1 MVSLKSTVTMENNMK
16 KMKFK
21 SKSNEWINLILFAVF
36 AIISVVSVIN
46 ILQYLSLSY
55 TLFIYGIS
63 MLVLINLLVFILV
76 RLFSNKKV
84 LEMIMTG
91 VLVILIGLSSYAL
104 IYIVRINNAVSNV
117 IVSDDVVENVST
129 SFVTYDN
136 TKITSIDEI
145 AGKKFG
151 IVDNENV
158 LEGNSLAIEELENKK
173 INVTYVKYDTYNNML
188 LGLFSR
194 EIDVAPLPK
203 EYYSMFITNDGYEEY
218 LDKTDV
224 IHEFSKKVKI
234 EGEETIRKDLSKE
247 PFSVLLMGNDGG
259 RTDTLIYAT
268 FNPKTMVVTLTSI
281 ARDSYVPISCYTNQA
296 KDKINHSRQI
306 SRQCTLD
313 TVSNLLD
320 EKVDYFLE
328 VNFDAVV
335 DVVDSLGKLWI
346 DSPVEFVG
354 QDSSEDRGH
363 FTVWIAKGGQFMT
376 GEQVLAFA
384 RERKN
389 MPGGDLQRQLNQQQ
403 VIRALLTKLLETRD
417 INSFVSAAESA
428 GDNVKTNLSIS
439 QLAGLANYVIGEMS
453 TSQLDNSYFVSMK
466 NNRISGYFSWAYNDS
481 LQLPLSIYKPYNG
494 SISDARALINRNLM
508 GDSYTETNLKSFTF
522 NIYTPY
528 YGENFIKDFYDE
540 AEVHEP
546 LPDFMPSMIKAS
558 EPWLLSDVK
567 TWLQKRSWIK
577 LNVTEIWENNP
588 KYDASYLYNQVIS
601 QSVKYGVKT
610 ANMTQLNIEIIKR
623 ELDCKILDNRKDE
636 QCKNIVPN
644 FIGMTEKEVREWNL
658 ANGNIITIKYLDE
671 TSKDYDLT
679 KVNTALFQ
687 SVEAYTKLK
696 NVSGKIE
703 VTIVDYPKIT
713 LPVSKMFSEKW
724 TKADVEAWY
733 LTNKEKLFADP
744 LFTNNSSETI
754 PAGQIIEVIY
764 IVDGVVVEKYT
775 TDVIIKGNVQITYSI
790 STGSSTPTP
799 DPGAGTGDGGTG
811 GTGGTGDGA

>member
-1 MVSLKSTVTMENNMK
+1 MVNMKFTVTMENDMK
-16 KMKFK
+16 KINIKPK
-21 SKSNEWINLILFAVF
+21 STEIINLILFLVF
-36 AIISVVSVIN
+36 AIISIVSVVN

-55 TLFIYGIS
+55 KLFIYGIA
-63 MLVLINLLVFILV
+63 MLALLNILVFILV
-76 RLFSNKKV
+76 RLFSRHKV
-84 LEMIMTG
+84 LEMVMTG
-91 VLVILIGLSSYAL
+91 ILVILIGLSSYAL
-104 IYIVRINNAVSNV
+104 IYIVRINNAVGNV
-117 IVSDDVVENVST
+117 IVTDDVVENVST

-136 TKITSIDEI
+136 TKITTIDDI
-145 AGKKFG
+145 SGKKFG
-151 IVDNENV
+151 IVDNDNV
-158 LEGNSLAIEELENKK
+158 LEGNSLAIEELANKN
-173 INVTYVKYDTYNNML
+173 INVTFVEYDTYNNML

-203 EYYSMFITNDGYEEY
+203 EYYSMFIANDGYEEY

-224 IHEFSKKVKI
+224 VYEFSKKVKI
-234 EGEETIRKDLSKE
+234 EGESTVRKDLSNE

-281 ARDSYVPISCYTNQA
+281 ARDSYVPITCYKDQA
-296 KDKINHSRQI
+296 RDKINHSRQI

-363 FTVWIAKGGQFMT
+363 FTVWIGKGGQFMT

-403 VIRALLTKLLETRD
+403 VIYALMTKLLETKD
-417 INSFVSAAESA
+417 INLFMKALESA
-428 GDNVKTNLSIS
+428 GSNVKTNLTVA
-439 QLAGLANYVIGEMS
+439 QLSNLANYVIGEMNS
-453 TSQLDNSYFVSMK
+453 NPIDNKYFIQMQS
-466 NNRISGYFSWAYNDS
+466 NRISGYFSWAYNDS

-494 SISDARALINRNLM
+494 SIADARALINRNLM
-508 GDSYTETNLKSFTF
+508 GDSYVPTDHKSFTF

-528 YGENFIKDFYDE
+528 YGENFIKDYYNE

-546 LPDFMPSMIKAS
+546 LPDFMPSMTKES
-558 EPWLLSDVK
+558 DPWLLADVK
-567 TWLQKRSWIK
+567 AWLQKRSWIK
-577 LNVTEIWENNP
+577 LNVTEIWETNP

-623 ELDCKILDNRKDE
+623 DLDCRIVENRSDE
-636 QCKNIVPN
+636 QCKSIVPN
-644 FIGMTEKEVREWNL
+644 FIGMTRKEVNDWNA
-658 ANGNIITIKYLDE
+658 ANGNIITVKE
-671 TSKDYDLT
+671 TTESTYKREN
-679 KVNTALFQ
+679 VNTVISQ
-687 SVEAYTKLK
+687 SVDAYTKLK

-703 VTIVDYPKIT
+703 VTVVAYPTLEIT
-713 LPVSKMFSEKW
+713 NVVTILDTW
-724 TKADVEAWY
+724 TKTDIENWY
-733 LTNKEKLFADP
+733 QLNKDKLFKELEGYIIYASNPDP
-744 LFTNNSSETI
+744 LLTGKVITVALYENNVE
-754 PAGQIIEVIY
+754 
-764 IVDGVVVEKYT
+764 VEKYNASKPT
-775 TDVIIKGNVQITYSI
+775 ITFKGNADLRFVI
-790 STGSSTPTP
+790 STGPGTP
-799 DPGAGTGDGGTG
+799 DPGTGDGS
-811 GTGGTGDGA
+811 GDGGSTTP

>member
-1 MVSLKSTVTMENNMK
+1 MKTIKLKR
-16 KMKFK
+16 
-21 SKSNEWINLILFAVF
+21 KSNEFINLILFGLFAV
-36 AIISVVSVIN
+36 ISILSVVN
-46 ILQYLSLSY
+46 IFQYLSLSY
-55 TLFIYGIS
+55 TLFILGIS
-63 MLVLINLLVFILV
+63 MLVLMNALVFILT
-76 RLFSNKKV
+76 RLFSRHKV

-91 VLVILIGLSSYAL
+91 VLVVLIGLSSYAL
-104 IYIVRINNAVSNV
+104 VTIIRINNAVGNV
-117 IVSDDVVENVST
+117 VVSDDVVEEVFT

-136 TKITSIDEI
+136 TRITSIDDI
-145 AGKKFG
+145 SGKRFG

-158 LEGNSLAIEELENKK
+158 LEGNSLAIEELENAN
-173 INVTYVKYDTYNNML
+173 IDVTFVKYDTYNNML
-188 LGLFSR
+188 LALFSN
-194 EIDVAPLPK
+194 EIDVAPLPQ

-234 EGEETIRKDLSKE
+234 EGEATVRKDLSKE

-335 DVVDSLGKLWI
+335 NVVDSLGKLWI

-354 QDSSEDRGH
+354 QDASEDRGH
-363 FTVWIAKGGQFMT
+363 FTVWIAKGGQYMN

-384 RERKN
+384 RERKH

-417 INSFVSAAESA
+417 INAFISAAESA

-453 TSQLDNSYFVSMK
+453 NSQLDNSYFVSMK

-508 GDSYTETNLKSFTF
+508 GDAYTETNLKSFTF

-528 YGENFIKDFYDE
+528 FGENFIKDFYDE
-540 AEVHEP
+540 AEVHDP
-546 LPDFMPSMIKAS
+546 LPDFMPSMVKS
-558 EPWLLSDVK
+558 GEPWLLNDVK
-567 TWLQKRSWIK
+567 TWLQKRNWIK

-588 KYDASYLYNQVIS
+588 KYDASYLYNQIIS

-610 ANMTQLNIEIIKR
+610 ANIKELNIEIIKR
-623 ELDCKILDNRKDE
+623 ELDCRILENRSDA
-636 QCKNIVPN
+636 QCKDIVPN
-644 FIGMTEKEVREWNL
+644 FIGMTYKEVNDWNL
-658 ANGNIITIKYLDE
+658 ANGNIVTIKLIDE
-671 TSKDYDLT
+671 TSTNYDLT
-679 KVNTALFQ
+679 QVNKAIIQ
-687 SVEAYTKLK
+687 NVEAYTKMK

-703 VTIVDYPKIT
+703 VTIIDYPMIT
-713 LPVSKMFSEKW
+713 LPVSRMFNEKW
-724 TKADVEAWY
+724 TITNIEAWY
-733 LTNKEKLFADP
+733 QENSSKLFSQP
-744 LFTNNSSETI
+744 QFTKNSSASVPEGEVLEVMYYSAQGVE
-754 PAGQIIEVIY
+754 PAKY
-764 IVDGVVVEKYT
+764 I
-775 TDVIIKGNVQITYSI
+775 TDIIIKGNMQIVFSI
-790 STGSSTPTP
+790 SSGPDTSSGEELPPETTTP
-799 DPGAGTGDGGTG
+799 
-811 GTGGTGDGA
+811 

>member
-1 MVSLKSTVTMENNMK
+1 MASMRYTDIMENDMK
-16 KMKFK
+16 KVNIKP
-21 SKSNEWINLILFAVF
+21 KSNIFINLILFGVF
-36 AIISVVSVIN
+36 AIISIISVIN

-55 TLFIYGIS
+55 TLFIYGIA
-63 MLVLINLLVFILV
+63 MLVLVNILVFILV

-91 VLVILIGLSSYAL
+91 ILVVLIALSSYAL
-104 IYIVRINNAVSNV
+104 IYIVRINNAVGNV
-117 IVSDDVVENVST
+117 IVSDDVVENITT

-136 TKITSIDEI
+136 NSITTLDEI
-145 AGKKFG
+145 SGKKFG

-158 LEGNSLAIEELENKK
+158 LEGNSLAIEELEGNN
-173 INVTYVKYDTYNNML
+173 IDVTYVKYDTYNNML

-194 EIDVAPLPK
+194 EIDVAPLPE

-218 LDKTDV
+218 LDKTEV
-224 IHEFSKKVKI
+224 IYDFSKKVKI

-328 VNFDAVV
+328 VNFEAVV
-335 DVVDSLGKLWI
+335 DVVNALDKIWI
-346 DSPVEFVG
+346 VSPVEFVG

-363 FTVWIAKGGQFMT
+363 FTVWINKGGQYMT

-403 VIRALLTKLLETRD
+403 VIRSLMTKLLETKD
-417 INSFVSAAESA
+417 INLFINAIESSK
-428 GDNVKTNLSIS
+428 DNVKTNLSIA
-439 QLAGLANYVIGEMS
+439 QLANLANYVIGEMGS
-453 TSQLDNSYFVSMK
+453 SQLDNSYFVQIK

-494 SISDARALINRNLM
+494 SIVDAKALINNNLM
-508 GDSYTETNLKSFTF
+508 NENYTSTNHKSFSF

-528 YGENFIKDFYDE
+528 FGENYIKEFYDE
-540 AEVHEP
+540 KEIHDP
-546 LPDFMPSMIKAS
+546 LPDFMPSMISDSK
-558 EPWLLSDVK
+558 PWLLAEVK
-567 TWLQKRSWIK
+567 SWQQKRSWINLEIK
-577 LNVTEIWENNP
+577 EIWEDNP
-588 KYDASYLYNQVIS
+588 KYSTSYLYNQVIS

-610 ANMTQLNIEIIKR
+610 ENIRNLTIEIIKR
-623 ELDCKILDNRKDE
+623 DLDCKILENRTDE
-636 QCKNIVPN
+636 QCKSIVPN
-644 FIGMTEKEVREWNL
+644 FVGMTYKEVSEWNN
-658 ANGNIITIKYLDE
+658 ANGNIVTINLIKE
-671 TSKDYDLT
+671 SNPIYDLT
-679 KVNTALFQ
+679 QVNKVITQ
-687 SVEAYTKLK
+687 SIEAYTKLK

-703 VTIVDYPKIT
+703 VNIIDYPEIT
-713 LPVSKMFSEKW
+713 LPVTKILGEKW
-724 TKADVEAWY
+724 TKTDIEAWY
-733 LTNKEKLFADP
+733 TTNKSKVFTDP
-744 LFTNNSSETI
+744 LFTEIYHESI
-754 PAGQIIEVIY
+754 PAGTVLEVMQIINEVAT
-764 IVDGVVVEKYT
+764 KYQ
-775 TDVIIKGNVQITYSI
+775 TDTLIKGNMQIVFSI
-790 STGSSTPTP
+790 SIGPDPSKKTTTPTNP
-799 DPGAGTGDGGTG
+799 PTT
-811 GTGGTGDGA
+811 TP

>member
-1 MVSLKSTVTMENNMK
+1 MVRLKSTVTMENDMK
-16 KMKFK
+16 KVNLKP
-21 SKSNEWINLILFAVF
+21 KSNVFINLILFGLF
-36 AIISVVSVIN
+36 AIISIISVIN

-55 TLFIYGIS
+55 TLFIYGIA
-63 MLVLINLLVFILV
+63 MLVLVNILVFILV
-76 RLFSNKKV
+76 RLFSTKKV
-84 LEMIMTG
+84 LEMVMTG
-91 VLVILIGLSSYAL
+91 ILVVLIALSSYAL
-104 IYIVRINNAVSNV
+104 IYIVRINNAVGNV
-117 IVSDDVVENVST
+117 IVSDDVVENITT

-136 TKITSIDEI
+136 NTITTLDDIS
-145 AGKKFG
+145 GKKFG

-158 LEGNSLAIEELENKK
+158 LEGNSLAIEELEGNN
-173 INVTYVKYDTYNNML
+173 IDVTYVKYDTYNNML

-194 EIDVAPLPK
+194 EIDVAPLPE
-203 EYYSMFITNDGYEEY
+203 EYYSMFIANDGYEEY
-218 LDKTDV
+218 LDKTEV
-224 IHEFSKKVKI
+224 IYDFSKKVKI

-281 ARDSYVPISCYTNQA
+281 ARDSYVPISCYTDQA
-296 KDKINHSRQI
+296 RDKINHSRQI

-354 QDSSEDRGH
+354 QDSSDDRGH
-363 FTVWIAKGGQFMT
+363 YTVWIGKGGQFMT

-417 INSFVSAAESA
+417 INAFVGAAESA

-439 QLAGLANYVIGEMS
+439 QLAGLANYVIGEMNAN
-453 TSQLDNSYFVSMK
+453 QLDNSYFVQMK

-494 SISDARALINRNLM
+494 SIADARALINRNLM
-508 GDSYTETNLKSFTF
+508 GDAYVPTDHKLFTF

-528 YGENFIKDFYDE
+528 YGENFIKDYYDE

-546 LPDFMPSMIKAS
+546 LPDFMPSMTKES

-577 LNVTEIWENNP
+577 LNVTEIWETNP

-610 ANMTQLNIEIIKR
+610 ANITQLNIEIIKR
-623 ELDCKILDNRKDE
+623 ELDCKLVDNRTDE
-636 QCKNIVPN
+636 QCKSIVPN
-644 FIGMTEKEVREWNL
+644 FIGMTEKEVKEWNL
-658 ANGNIITIKYLDE
+658 ANGNLVTIKYLDE
-671 TSKDYDLT
+671 TSSSYDLT

-687 SVEAYTKLK
+687 SVDAYTKLK
-696 NVSGKIE
+696 NVTGKIE

-713 LPVSKMFSEKW
+713 LPVTKMFSEIW
-724 TKADVEAWY
+724 TKADIEAWY
-733 LTNKEKLFADP
+733 LLNDAKLFADP
-744 LFTNNSSETI
+744 LFTNNSSETV
-754 PAGQIIEVIY
+754 PAGQILEVIY

-775 TDVIIKGNVQITYSI
+775 QDVIIKGNVQITFSI
-790 STGSSTPTP
+790 STGPSTPTP
-799 DPGAGTGDGGTG
+799 GEGEGTGTGDGGT
-811 GTGGTGDGA
+811 TTP

>member
-1 MVSLKSTVTMENNMK
+1 MVNMKFTVTMENDMK
-16 KMKFK
+16 KINIKPK
-21 SKSNEWINLILFAVF
+21 STEIINLILFLVF
-36 AIISVVSVIN
+36 AIISIVSVVN

-55 TLFIYGIS
+55 KLFIYGIA
-63 MLVLINLLVFILV
+63 MLALLNILVFILV
-76 RLFSNKKV
+76 RLFSRHKV
-84 LEMIMTG
+84 LEMVMTG
-91 VLVILIGLSSYAL
+91 ILVILIGLSSYAL
-104 IYIVRINNAVSNV
+104 IYIVRINNAVGNV
-117 IVSDDVVENVST
+117 IVTDDVVENVST

-136 TKITSIDEI
+136 TKITTIDDI
-145 AGKKFG
+145 SGKKFG
-151 IVDNENV
+151 IVDNDNV
-158 LEGNSLAIEELENKK
+158 LEGNSLAIEELANKN
-173 INVTYVKYDTYNNML
+173 INVTFVEYDTYNNML

-203 EYYSMFITNDGYEEY
+203 EYYSMFIANDGYEEY

-224 IHEFSKKVKI
+224 VYEFSKKVKI
-234 EGEETIRKDLSKE
+234 EGESTVRKDLSNE

-281 ARDSYVPISCYTNQA
+281 ARDSYVPITCYKDQA
-296 KDKINHSRQI
+296 RDKINHSRQI

-417 INSFVSAAESA
+417 INSFVKAAESA

-439 QLAGLANYVIGEMS
+439 QLAGLANYVIGEMNAN
-453 TSQLDNSYFVSMK
+453 QLDNSYFVQMK

-494 SISDARALINRNLM
+494 SIADARALINRNLM
-508 GDSYTETNLKSFTF
+508 GDSYVPTDHKSFTF

-528 YGENFIKDFYDE
+528 YGENFIKDYYNE

-546 LPDFMPSMIKAS
+546 LPDFMPSMTKES
-558 EPWLLSDVK
+558 DPWLLADVK
-567 TWLQKRSWIK
+567 AWLQKRSWIK
-577 LNVTEIWENNP
+577 LNVTEIWETNP

-623 ELDCKILDNRKDE
+623 DLDCRIVENRSDE
-636 QCKNIVPN
+636 QCKSIVPN
-644 FIGMTEKEVREWNL
+644 FIGMTRKEVNDWNA
-658 ANGNIITIKYLDE
+658 ANGNIITVKE
-671 TSKDYDLT
+671 TTESTYKREN
-679 KVNTALFQ
+679 VNTVISQ

-703 VTIVDYPKIT
+703 VTVVAYPTLEITNVVTILDTWTKTDIENWYQLNKDKLFKELESYIIYASNPDPSLTGKVITVALYENNVEVKKYNASNPKIEFNGISD
-713 LPVSKMFSEKW
+713 LRFV
-724 TKADVEAWY
+724 
-733 LTNKEKLFADP
+733 
-744 LFTNNSSETI
+744 
-754 PAGQIIEVIY
+754 
-764 IVDGVVVEKYT
+764 
-775 TDVIIKGNVQITYSI
+775 I
-790 STGSSTPTP
+790 STGPDTP
-799 DPGAGTGDGGTG
+799 DPGTGDGS
-811 GTGGTGDGA
+811 GDGGSTTP

>member
-1 MVSLKSTVTMENNMK
+1 MASMRYTDIMENNMK
-16 KMKFK
+16 KVNIKP
-21 SKSNEWINLILFAVF
+21 KSNIFINLILFGVF
-36 AIISVVSVIN
+36 AIISIISVIN

-55 TLFIYGIS
+55 TLFIYGIA
-63 MLVLINLLVFILV
+63 MLVLVNILVFILV
-76 RLFSNKKV
+76 RLFSTKKV
-84 LEMIMTG
+84 LEMFMTG
-91 VLVILIGLSSYAL
+91 ILVVLIAISSYTL
-104 IYIVRINNAVSNV
+104 IYIVRINNAVGNV
-117 IVSDDVVENVST
+117 IVSDDVVENIST

-136 TKITSIDEI
+136 TKITSIDDVS
-145 AGKKFG
+145 GKKFG

-158 LEGNSLAIEELENKK
+158 LEGNSLAIEELEDKN

-203 EYYSMFITNDGYEEY
+203 EYYSMFIANDGYEEY
-218 LDKTDV
+218 LDKTEV
-224 IHEFSKKVKI
+224 VHEFSKKVKI
-234 EGEETIRKDLSKE
+234 EGEETVRKDLSKE

-328 VNFDAVV
+328 VNFEAVV
-335 DVVDSLGKLWI
+335 DVVNALDKIWI

-363 FTVWIAKGGQFMT
+363 FTVWINKGGQYMT

-403 VIRALLTKLLETRD
+403 VIRSLMTKLLETKD
-417 INSFVSAAESA
+417 INLFINAIESSK
-428 GDNVKTNLSIS
+428 DNIKTNLSIA
-439 QLAGLANYVIGEMS
+439 QLANLANYVIGEMGS
-453 TSQLDNSYFVSMK
+453 SQLDNSYFVQIK

-494 SISDARALINRNLM
+494 SIVDAKALINNNLM
-508 GDSYTETNLKSFTF
+508 NENYTSTNHKSFSF

-528 YGENFIKDFYDE
+528 FGENYIKEFYDE
-540 AEVHEP
+540 KEIHDP
-546 LPDFMPSMIKAS
+546 LPDFMPSMISDSK
-558 EPWLLSDVK
+558 PWLLAEVK
-567 TWLQKRSWIK
+567 SWQQKRSWINLEIK
-577 LNVTEIWENNP
+577 EIWEDSP
-588 KYDASYLYNQVIS
+588 KYSTSYLYNQVIS

-610 ANMTQLNIEIIKR
+610 ENIHNLTIEIIKR
-623 ELDCKILDNRKDE
+623 DLDCKILENRTDE
-636 QCKNIVPN
+636 QCKSIVPN
-644 FIGMTEKEVREWNL
+644 FVGMTYKEVSEWNN
-658 ANGNIITIKYLDE
+658 ANGNIVTINLIKE
-671 TSKDYDLT
+671 SNPIYDLT
-679 KVNTALFQ
+679 QVNKVITQ
-687 SVEAYTKLK
+687 SIEAYTKLK

-703 VTIVDYPKIT
+703 VNIIDYPEIT
-713 LPVSKMFSEKW
+713 LPVTKILGEKW
-724 TKADVEAWY
+724 TKTDIEAWY
-733 LTNKEKLFADP
+733 TTNKSKVFTDP
-744 LFTNNSSETI
+744 LFTEIYHESI
-754 PAGQIIEVIY
+754 PAGTVLEVMQIINEVAT
-764 IVDGVVVEKYT
+764 KYQ
-775 TDVIIKGNVQITYSI
+775 TDTLIKGNMQIVFSI
-790 STGSSTPTP
+790 SIGPDPSKKTTTPTNP
-799 DPGAGTGDGGTG
+799 PTT
-811 GTGGTGDGA
+811 TP